1 MKYLGITLDAKL
13 RFTHH
18 ILDKCNKAK
27 QLLMLLKRAVGM
39 YWGPPPIQMRWI
51 LTGMIRPMLT
61 YGSLVWAQ
69 QAQKLEKV
77 QSALRKVQR
86 LAMITMGHFRRST
99 PTAGLEV
106 IMD

>member
-39 YWGPPPIQMRWI
+39 YWGPPPNPNAMDS
-51 LTGMIRPMLT
+51 
-61 YGSLVWAQ
+61 YGDDQTHAYVWC
-69 QAQKLEKV
+69 
-77 QSALRKVQR
+77 
-86 LAMITMGHFRRST
+86 
-99 PTAGLEV
+99 PGLGATSSKA
-106 IMD
+106 